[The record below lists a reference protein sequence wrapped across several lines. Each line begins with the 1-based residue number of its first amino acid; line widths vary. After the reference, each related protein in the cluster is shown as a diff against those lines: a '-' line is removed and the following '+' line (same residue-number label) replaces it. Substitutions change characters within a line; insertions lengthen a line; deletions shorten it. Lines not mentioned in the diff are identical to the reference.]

1 MKTSITLRSL
11 LLVITVMVGCAA
23 PPALTTQEAAPFH
36 VVLGSNNYGYPASQV
51 LLVSS
56 VQGERFETRHSKLRY
71 PECMSG
77 YLEFVEFSGLLDSS
91 AVAALGGL
99 VQNIQPC
106 VRKNGSRVVSPV
118 YMNSA
123 QGELALGMQV
133 GQWFKTQS
141 IELVVTEGQV
151 CESACALA
159 FLGASF
165 KRVQATGR
173 AILHFNGEQGRGL
186 DCARST
192 DMMPFKNYLITVKG
206 NQSGQTLY
214 NQALTYCRSSK
225 GWDLS

>member
-1 MKTSITLRSL
+1 MKTSITQRF
-11 LLVITVMVGCAA
+11 LVLVLFAVTGCAA
-23 PPALTTQEAAPFH
+23 PPPLSTQEAAPFH

-51 LLVSS
+51 QLVSS
-56 VQGERFETRHSKLRY
+56 VQGERFETRHSRLRY

-77 YLEFVEFSGLLDSS
+77 YLEFVEFSGFLDSS

-99 VQNIQPC
+99 VQNIKPC
-106 VRKNGSRVVSPV
+106 IRRNGSRIVSPV
-118 YMNSA
+118 YVNSA
-123 QGELALGMQV
+123 QGELDLGMQV

-141 IELVVTEGQV
+141 IELVVTEGQL
-151 CESACALA
+151 CESACAVA

-173 AILHFNGEQGRGL
+173 AVLHFNGELGRGL

-192 DMMPFKNYLITVKG
+192 DMMPFKSYLLSVKG
-206 NQSGQTLY
+206 NQSGQILY
-214 NQALTYCRSSK
+214 NQALTYCRNSK

>member
-1 MKTSITLRSL
+1 MKTSITQRF
-11 LLVITVMVGCAA
+11 LVLVLFAITGCAA
-23 PPALTTQEAAPFH
+23 PPSLSTQEAAPFH

-51 LLVSS
+51 QLVSS
-56 VQGERFETRHSKLRY
+56 VQGERFETRHSRLRY

-77 YLEFVEFSGLLDSS
+77 YLEFVEFSGFLDSS

-99 VQNIQPC
+99 VQNIKPC
-106 VRKNGSRVVSPV
+106 IRKNGSRIVSPV
-118 YMNSA
+118 YVNSA
-123 QGELALGMQV
+123 PGELDLGMQV

-141 IELVVTEGQV
+141 IELVVTEGQL
-151 CESACALA
+151 CESACAVA

-173 AILHFNGEQGRGL
+173 AVLHFNGELGRGL

-192 DMMPFKNYLITVKG
+192 DMMPFKSYLLSVKG
-206 NQSGQTLY
+206 NQSGQILY
-214 NQALTYCRSSK
+214 NQALTYCRNSK

>member
-1 MKTSITLRSL
+1 MKTSITQRF
-11 LLVITVMVGCAA
+11 LVLVLFAVTGCAA
-23 PPALTTQEAAPFH
+23 PPPLSTQEAAPFH

-51 LLVSS
+51 QLVSS
-56 VQGERFETRHSKLRY
+56 VQGERFETRHSRLRY

-77 YLEFVEFSGLLDSS
+77 YLEFVEFSGFLDSS

-99 VQNIQPC
+99 VQNIKPC
-106 VRKNGSRVVSPV
+106 IRKNGSRIVSPV
-118 YMNSA
+118 YVNSA
-123 QGELALGMQV
+123 QGELDLGMQV

-141 IELVVTEGQV
+141 IELVVTEGQL
-151 CESACALA
+151 CESACAVA

-173 AILHFNGEQGRGL
+173 AVLHFNGELGRGL

-192 DMMPFKNYLITVKG
+192 DMMPFKSYLLSVKG
-206 NQSGQTLY
+206 NQSGQILY
-214 NQALTYCRSSK
+214 NQALTYCRNSK

>member
-1 MKTSITLRSL
+1 MKTSITQRF
-11 LLVITVMVGCAA
+11 LVLVLFAIAGCAA
-23 PPALTTQEAAPFH
+23 PPPLSTQEATPFH

-51 LLVSS
+51 QLISS
-56 VQGERFETRHSKLRY
+56 VQGERFETRHSRLRY

-77 YLEFVEFSGLLDSS
+77 YLEFVEFSGFLDSS
-91 AVAALGGL
+91 AVAAMGGL
-99 VQNIQPC
+99 VQNIKPC
-106 VRKNGSRVVSPV
+106 VRKNGSRAVSPV

-141 IELVVTEGQV
+141 IELVVTEGQL
-151 CESACALA
+151 CESACAVA

-173 AILHFNGEQGRGL
+173 VVLHFNGELGRGL

-192 DMMPFKNYLITVKG
+192 DMMPFRSYLLSVKG
-206 NQSGQTLY
+206 NQSGQILY
-214 NQALTYCRSSK
+214 NQALTYCRNSK

>member
-1 MKTSITLRSL
+1 MNISIAQRF
-11 LLVITVMVGCAA
+11 LVLVLFAIGGCAA
-23 PPALTTQEAAPFH
+23 PPTLNTQEAAPFH

-51 LLVSS
+51 QLVSS
-56 VQGERFETRHSKLRY
+56 VQGERFETRHSRLRY

-77 YLEFVEFSGLLDSS
+77 YLEFVEFSGFLDSS
-91 AVAALGGL
+91 AVAAMGGL
-99 VQNIQPC
+99 VQNIKPC
-106 VRKNGSRVVSPV
+106 VRKNGSRAVSPV

-141 IELVVTEGQV
+141 IELVVTEGQL
-151 CESACALA
+151 CESACAVA

-173 AILHFNGEQGRGL
+173 AVLHFNGELGRGL

-192 DMMPFKNYLITVKG
+192 DMMPFRSYLLSVKG
-206 NQSGQTLY
+206 NQSGQILY
-214 NQALTYCRSSK
+214 NQALTYCRNSK

>member
-1 MKTSITLRSL
+1 MKTSITQRF
-11 LLVITVMVGCAA
+11 LVLVLFAVTGCAA
-23 PPALTTQEAAPFH
+23 PPPLSTQEAAPFH

-51 LLVSS
+51 QLVSS
-56 VQGERFETRHSKLRY
+56 VQGERFETRHSRLRY

-77 YLEFVEFSGLLDSS
+77 YLEFVEFSGFLDSS

-99 VQNIQPC
+99 VQNIKPC
-106 VRKNGSRVVSPV
+106 VRKNGSRIVSPV
-118 YMNSA
+118 YVNSA
-123 QGELALGMQV
+123 QGELDLGMQV

-141 IELVVTEGQV
+141 IELVVTEGQL
-151 CESACALA
+151 CESACAVA

-173 AILHFNGEQGRGL
+173 AVLHFNGELGRGL

-192 DMMPFKNYLITVKG
+192 DMMPFKSYLLSVKG
-206 NQSGQTLY
+206 NQSGQILY
-214 NQALTYCRSSK
+214 NQALTYCRNSK

>member
-1 MKTSITLRSL
+1 MKTSITQRF
-11 LLVITVMVGCAA
+11 LVLVLFAIAGCAA
-23 PPALTTQEAAPFH
+23 PPSLSTQEAAPFH

-51 LLVSS
+51 QLVSS
-56 VQGERFETRHSKLRY
+56 VQGERFETRHSRLRY

-77 YLEFVEFSGLLDSS
+77 YLEFVEFSGFLDSS

-99 VQNIQPC
+99 VQNIKPC
-106 VRKNGSRVVSPV
+106 VRKNGSRIVSPV
-118 YMNSA
+118 YVNSA
-123 QGELALGMQV
+123 LGELDLGMQV

-141 IELVVTEGQV
+141 IELVVTEGQL
-151 CESACALA
+151 CESACAVA

-173 AILHFNGEQGRGL
+173 AVLHFNGELGRGL

-192 DMMPFKNYLITVKG
+192 DMMPFKSYLLSVKG
-206 NQSGQTLY
+206 NQSGQILY
-214 NQALTYCRSSK
+214 NQALTYCRNSK

>member
-1 MKTSITLRSL
+1 MKTSITQRF
-11 LLVITVMVGCAA
+11 LVLVLFAIAGCAA
-23 PPALTTQEAAPFH
+23 PPPLSTQEATPFH

-51 LLVSS
+51 QLISS
-56 VQGERFETRHSKLRY
+56 VQGERFETRHSRLRY

-77 YLEFVEFSGLLDSS
+77 YLEFVEFSGFLDSS
-91 AVAALGGL
+91 AVAAMGGL
-99 VQNIQPC
+99 VQNIKPC
-106 VRKNGSRVVSPV
+106 VRKNGSRAVSPV

-141 IELVVTEGQV
+141 IELVVTEGQL
-151 CESACALA
+151 CESACAVA

-173 AILHFNGEQGRGL
+173 AVLHFNGELGRGL

-192 DMMPFKNYLITVKG
+192 DMMPFKSYLLSVKG
-206 NQSGQTLY
+206 NQSGQILY
-214 NQALTYCRSSK
+214 NQALTYCRNSK

>member
-1 MKTSITLRSL
+1 MKTSITQRF
-11 LLVITVMVGCAA
+11 LVLVLFAITGCAA
-23 PPALTTQEAAPFH
+23 PPSLSTQEAAPFH

-51 LLVSS
+51 QLVSS
-56 VQGERFETRHSKLRY
+56 VQGERFETRHSRLRY

-77 YLEFVEFSGLLDSS
+77 YLEFVEFSGFLDSS

-99 VQNIQPC
+99 VQNIKPC
-106 VRKNGSRVVSPV
+106 IRKNGSRIVSPV
-118 YMNSA
+118 YVNSA
-123 QGELALGMQV
+123 QGELDLGMQV

-141 IELVVTEGQV
+141 IELVVTEGQL
-151 CESACALA
+151 CESACAVA

-173 AILHFNGEQGRGL
+173 AVLHFNGELGRGL

-192 DMMPFKNYLITVKG
+192 DMMPFKSYLLSVKG
-206 NQSGQTLY
+206 NQSGQILY
-214 NQALTYCRSSK
+214 SQALTYCRNSK

>member
-1 MKTSITLRSL
+1 MKTSITQRF
-11 LLVITVMVGCAA
+11 LVLVLFAVTGCAA
-23 PPALTTQEAAPFH
+23 PPSLSTQEAAPFH

-51 LLVSS
+51 QLVSS
-56 VQGERFETRHSKLRY
+56 VQGERFETRHSRLRY

-77 YLEFVEFSGLLDSS
+77 YLEFVEFSGFLDSS
-91 AVAALGGL
+91 AVAAMGGL
-99 VQNIQPC
+99 VQNIKPC
-106 VRKNGSRVVSPV
+106 VRKNGSRAVSPV

-141 IELVVTEGQV
+141 IELVVTEGQL
-151 CESACALA
+151 CESACAVA

-173 AILHFNGEQGRGL
+173 AVLHFNGELGRGL

-192 DMMPFKNYLITVKG
+192 DMMPLKSYLLSVKG
-206 NQSGQTLY
+206 NQSGQILY
-214 NQALTYCRSSK
+214 NQALTYCRNSK

>member
-1 MKTSITLRSL
+1 MKFSMPQRFLF
-11 LLVITVMVGCAA
+11 LVLFALGGCVA
-23 PPALTTQEAAPFH
+23 PAALTTQEAAPFH
-36 VVLGSNNYGYPASQV
+36 VVMGSNNHGYPASQV
-51 LLVSS
+51 QLVSS
-56 VQGERFETRHSKLRY
+56 IQGERFETRQSRLRY

-77 YLEFVEFSGLLDSS
+77 YLEFVEFSGYLDSS

-99 VQNIQPC
+99 VQNIKPC

-123 QGELALGMQV
+123 QGDLALGMQV

-141 IELVVTEGQV
+141 MELVVTEGQV
-151 CESACALA
+151 CESACAVA

-173 AILHFNGEQGRGL
+173 AVLHFSGELGRGF

-192 DMMPFKNYLITVKG
+192 DMMPFKSYLMAVKG
-206 NQSGQTLY
+206 SQSGQALY
-214 NQALTYCRSSK
+214 NQALTYCRNGK

>member
-1 MKTSITLRSL
+1 MKTSITQRF
-11 LLVITVMVGCAA
+11 LVLVLFAVTGCAA
-23 PPALTTQEAAPFH
+23 PPPLSTQEAAPFH

-51 LLVSS
+51 QLVSS
-56 VQGERFETRHSKLRY
+56 VQGERFETRHSRLRY

-77 YLEFVEFSGLLDSS
+77 YLEFVEFSGFLDSS

-99 VQNIQPC
+99 VQNIKPC

-118 YMNSA
+118 YVNSA
-123 QGELALGMQV
+123 QGELDLGMQV

-141 IELVVTEGQV
+141 IELVVTEGQL
-151 CESACALA
+151 CESACAVA

-173 AILHFNGEQGRGL
+173 AVLHFNGELGRGL

-192 DMMPFKNYLITVKG
+192 DMMPFKSYLLSVKG
-206 NQSGQTLY
+206 NQSGQILY
-214 NQALTYCRSSK
+214 NQALTYCRNSK

>member
-1 MKTSITLRSL
+1 MKTSITQRF
-11 LLVITVMVGCAA
+11 LVLVLFAVTGCAA
-23 PPALTTQEAAPFH
+23 PPSLSTQEAAPFH

-51 LLVSS
+51 QLVSS
-56 VQGERFETRHSKLRY
+56 VQGERFETRHSRLRY

-77 YLEFVEFSGLLDSS
+77 YMEFVEFSGFLDSS

-99 VQNIQPC
+99 VQNIKPC
-106 VRKNGSRVVSPV
+106 IRKNGSRIVSPV
-118 YMNSA
+118 YVNSA
-123 QGELALGMQV
+123 QGELDLGMQV

-141 IELVVTEGQV
+141 IELVVTEGQL
-151 CESACALA
+151 CESACAVA

-173 AILHFNGEQGRGL
+173 AVLHFNGELGRGL

-192 DMMPFKNYLITVKG
+192 DMMPFKSYLLSVKG
-206 NQSGQTLY
+206 NQSGQILY
-214 NQALTYCRSSK
+214 NQALTYCRNSK